1 MELALGWQIAT
12 LPLVEA
18 VQDAKER
25 EGRQS
30 TAAMVVKAIVILC
43 RDENF
48 MTMGPQGT
56 GISRSLNASIF
67 MDD

>member
-1 MELALGWQIAT
+1 VELALGWQIAT
-12 LPLVEA
+12 LPLVDA
-18 VQDAKER
+18 VQAAKER

-30 TAAMVVKAIVILC
+30 TAAMAVKAIVILC
-43 RDENF
+43 RDGNF

-56 GISRSLNASIF
+56 GISRSLNESIF